1 MVRSYVSLTSIN
13 FLNVGGVFLNEILLS
28 YLEAGCGVV
37 KYYKIEFW
45 VEVTF
50 FILLL
55 RASKHS
61 QLLLFSKNGIWWG
74 KKSLYICVNP
84 FKTLTKWDK
93 IRVKNCQLG
102 SVKKKKNSK
111 GRDCSIWG
119 KSICNLQMSFCI
131 GFLCLVLTWQKYIFF
146 LAAIS
151 KKPITSILRSVLI
164 SEMFQL
170 LRKCLMLS

>member
-1 MVRSYVSLTSIN
+1 MFHWPPLTFWMWVESFWMKFCSLKRQAAV
-13 FLNVGGVFLNEILLS
+13 LV
-28 YLEAGCGVV
+28 VV
-37 KYYKIEFW
+37 KFYKIEFW

-74 KKSLYICVNP
+74 EKSLYICVNP

-119 KSICNLQMSFCI
+119 KSIFNLQMSFCI
-131 GFLCLVLTWQKYIFF
+131 AFI
-146 LAAIS
+146 
-151 KKPITSILRSVLI
+151 
-164 SEMFQL
+164 
-170 LRKCLMLS
+170 

>member
-28 YLEAGCGVV
+28 YLEAGSGVV
-37 KYYKIEFW
+37 KFYKIEFW

-74 KKSLYICVNP
+74 KKSLYTSCVNP
-84 FKTLTKWDK
+84 FKALDK
-93 IRVKNCQLG
+93 IRVKIFQLG

-119 KSICNLQMSFCI
+119 KSIFNLQMSFCI
-131 GFLCLVLTWQKYIFF
+131 AFI
-146 LAAIS
+146 
-151 KKPITSILRSVLI
+151 
-164 SEMFQL
+164 
-170 LRKCLMLS
+170 

>member
-28 YLEAGCGVV
+28 YLGAGSGVGCG
-37 KYYKIEFW
+37 KIYKIEFW

-74 KKSLYICVNP
+74 GKTLYICVNP

-102 SVKKKKNSK
+102 SVTKKKYSK

-119 KSICNLQMSFCI
+119 ISIFNLQMSFCI
-131 GFLCLVLTWQKYIFF
+131 AFICIVLNRQKYSFF
-146 LAAIS
+146 FRQS
-151 KKPITSILRSVLI
+151 KKNRLHQ
-164 SEMFQL
+164 F
-170 LRKCLMLS
+170 